1 MGCIRVTHPCATL
14 IPPKGHLPF
23 DLHVLGLPLAFILSQ
38 DQTLHC
44 ILLYFYIILFL
55 PGGFTCF
62 LVSWNFRF
70 LTFQTT
76 FYWLIAFKELATS
89 ISVDCGCKSTHF
101 FIPRNTFLKKFF
113 NYFLCIENQQLAR
126 ENFSR
131 RDKNQ
136 SGSRLLRPDFLPL
149 LPKFLRHYDNKR

>member
-1 MGCIRVTHPCATL
+1 LYIV
-14 IPPKGHLPF
+14 
-23 DLHVLGLPLAFILSQ
+23 VLFKLFCFYLADS
-38 DQTLHC
+38 
-44 ILLYFYIILFL
+44 
-55 PGGFTCF
+55 PVF

-101 FIPRNTFLKKFF
+101 FIPRNTFLKKIF

-136 SGSRLLRPDFLPL
+136 SGSWLLRPDFLPL
-149 LPKFLRHYDNKR
+149 LPKFLRQINDKTSKNH